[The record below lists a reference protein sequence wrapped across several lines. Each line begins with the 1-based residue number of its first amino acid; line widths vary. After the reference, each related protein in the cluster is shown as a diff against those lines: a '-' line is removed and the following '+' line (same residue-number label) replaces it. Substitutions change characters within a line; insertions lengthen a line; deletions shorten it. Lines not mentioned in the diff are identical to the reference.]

1 MQQERAN
8 HGGEDAEGGPWTPVN
23 GHHQR
28 EPVQLR
34 SIIHE
39 EMAERQNIE
48 KRRNNLIIVGV
59 KESTEAGEELRK
71 IQDLIRVKLAITEEV
86 VIQDLTRLGTRTR
99 GQNRMIKITVKD
111 IKSKKVILNKAKN
124 LRQLEEGDEFHKVF
138 IKPDLTPQQVEVSKN
153 LVAQL
158 KEVRESEPE
167 KKFKIYRGRI
177 TELNENGTPK
187 LQENRIYRS

>member
-1 MQQERAN
+1 
-8 HGGEDAEGGPWTPVN
+8 
-23 GHHQR
+23 
-28 EPVQLR
+28 
-34 SIIHE
+34 
-39 EMAERQNIE
+39 MAERQNIE

-86 VIQDLTRLGTRTR
+86 VIQDLTRLGTHTR

-187 LQENRIYRS
+187 LQENRI